1 MAVKTNRLYTGYMPA
16 SFHHHF
22 RRHDPILDG
31 VSRQVGPYRLKPSR
45 DRFSML
51 VRSII
56 SQQISVGAARAIRG
70 RLESLVGRQG
80 MKAEPIARL
89 SIDQLRSV
97 GLSPQKA
104 TYLHDLSAKVK
115 DGTVRLSRIGRLS
128 DEEVIA
134 ELTEVKGIGR
144 WTAQMF
150 LIFAL
155 GREDVFPVDDFGVRA
170 AISRLYGF
178 NDAPARATLLAI
190 GQRWSPF
197 ASIASWYCWRYLDL
211 LKAQPVTAKGYPV

>member
-1 MAVKTNRLYTGYMPA
+1 MPA

-22 RRHDPILDG
+22 RRHDPILHG
-31 VSRQVGPYRLKPSR
+31 VIRRVGPYRLKPAR
-45 DRFSML
+45 DRFDML

-70 RLESLVGRQG
+70 RLQELVGKEG
-80 MKAEPIARL
+80 IKPAVIAAL
-89 SIDQLRSV
+89 TPAQLRAV

-104 TYLHDLSAKVK
+104 SYLHDLSAKVQT
-115 DGTVRLSRIGRLS
+115 GQVRLAGLGRLS
-128 DEEVIA
+128 DEDVIEA
-134 ELTEVKGIGR
+134 LIQVKGIGR

-155 GREDVFPVDDFGVRA
+155 GRADVFPVDDFGVRA
-170 AISRLYGF
+170 AITRLYGF
-178 NDAPARATLLAI
+178 AEPPARPALLAI

-197 ASIASWYCWRYLDL
+197 ASIASWYCWRYLEFL
-211 LKAQPVTAKGYPV
+211 RSQPAAAAGYPV

>member
-1 MAVKTNRLYTGYMPA
+1 MATR
-16 SFHHHF
+16 FHHHF
-22 RRHDPILDG
+22 RRHDPVLHG
-31 VSRQVGPYRLKPSR
+31 VVRRVGPYRLKPSS
-45 DRFSML
+45 DRFGML

-70 RLESLVGRQG
+70 RLEALLGQEG

-89 SIDQLRSV
+89 SIAKLRSV

-104 TYLHDLSAKVK
+104 SYLHDLAAKVQ
-115 DGTVRLSRIGRLS
+115 DGTVRLSRISRLP
-128 DEEVIA
+128 DEEVIEA
-134 ELTEVKGIGR
+134 LIVVKGIGR

-170 AISRLYGF
+170 AIAGMYGYAEPPSRPML
-178 NDAPARATLLAI
+178 TEI
-190 GQRWSPF
+190 GQWWSPY
-197 ASIASWYCWRYLDL
+197 ASIASWYCWRYLELVRKLQIDG
-211 LKAQPVTAKGYPV
+211 KKYPV